1 MDMTDQTLEERT
13 DFTAN
18 VGKISIGKF
27 GFNICDTT
35 TRKIHDH
42 MCKLMGMRIKDSVDQ
57 SDPSWVPPP
66 FMDFNKIKDP
76 ALRKEW
82 QDTVDA
88 ENQGLIDR
96 GCVEERKLKD
106 VPADKR
112 KSIIG
117 TMTTNTVKRNKKKK
131 ARTVA
136 LGNQQKAGIHFDRS
150 HSPTIMHASMRV
162 LFAIAAALK
171 MKIKGGDFSQA
182 FANAALP
189 PEDQY
194 WVWPPK
200 TARQYDDDGDRIVW
214 LVKNALYGSK
224 DASRR
229 WYYLLKTFLTTGD
242 KLGFTQSSAD
252 PCVFFKN
259 TAKGRIIIGLPLT
272 LTKRGTG

>member
-1 MDMTDQTLEERT
+1 M
-13 DFTAN
+13 FP
-18 VGKISIGKF
+18 I
-27 GFNICDTT
+27 
-35 TRKIHDH
+35 
-42 MCKLMGMRIKDSVDQ
+42 
-57 SDPSWVPPP
+57 
-66 FMDFNKIKDP
+66 
-76 ALRKEW
+76 
-82 QDTVDA
+82 DA

-106 VPADKR
+106 VPANKR

-117 TMTTNTVKRNKKKK
+117 TMTTNSVKRNKKKK
-131 ARTVA
+131 ARTVT